1 MKLWRR
7 GPRQREA
14 LYYRPRHR
22 DDWGWG
28 WLLRSSLAA
37 LLFIVVYAAH
47 LSGTALAE
55 VTDKAVQYVLT
66 AETDFSFFGQ
76 ILDHVPSLQQTV
88 FKNINSKITRPAD
101 PRRYLV
107 RPLDGPVLSPFG
119 WRVHPVLKR
128 EEMHEGVD
136 IGAPLG
142 TPVRA
147 AAAGKVHTVSDSASL
162 GKTVIIE
169 HSSELSTVYGHLG
182 DVLVSPGDFVSSG
195 QVIARVGK
203 TGITATAHL
212 HFEVRDKGQP
222 VNPLERLP
230 QDSVPPEG
238 K

>member
-7 GPRQREA
+7 GPRQRET

-47 LSGTALAE
+47 LSGTVLAE
-55 VTDKAVQYVLT
+55 VTDKAVLYVLT
-66 AETDFSFFGQ
+66 AETDLSFVGL
-76 ILDHVPSLQQTV
+76 ILDRVPALQQTV
-88 FKNINSKITRPAD
+88 FKNISGKITRPAD
-101 PRRYLV
+101 PRQYLQ
-107 RPLDGPVLSPFG
+107 RPLDGELLSPFG

-128 EEMHEGVD
+128 EEMHEGID
-136 IGAPLG
+136 IGVPPG

-147 AAAGKVHTVSDSASL
+147 AAAGKVRIVSDSARL
-162 GKTVIIE
+162 GKTVIID
-169 HSSELSTVYGHLG
+169 HSSELATVYGHLG
-182 DVLVSPGDFVSSG
+182 DVLVSAGDFVSPG
-195 QVIARVGK
+195 QVIARVGM
-203 TGITATAHL
+203 TGITAAPHL
-212 HFEVRDKGQP
+212 HFAVLDKGQA

-230 QDSVPPEG
+230 QDGASPEG